1 MRRTTACLGLLAVV
15 LVGGPALAEPAPSGE
30 PRQVCSADHEAG
42 APCRPA
48 EDAEPTPARA
58 ASQGDE
64 VVAAA
69 SGFSIYAPPVR
80 GSANVR
86 VGGVERPGR
95 RL

>member
-1 MRRTTACLGLLAVV
+1 MRRTTACLGLLAMV
-15 LVGGPALAEPAPSGE
+15 LVGGPALAEPAASGE
-30 PRQVCSADHEAG
+30 PREVCSADHAPG
-42 APCRPA
+42 AAYRPA
-48 EDAEPTPARA
+48 DDAETTPTRA